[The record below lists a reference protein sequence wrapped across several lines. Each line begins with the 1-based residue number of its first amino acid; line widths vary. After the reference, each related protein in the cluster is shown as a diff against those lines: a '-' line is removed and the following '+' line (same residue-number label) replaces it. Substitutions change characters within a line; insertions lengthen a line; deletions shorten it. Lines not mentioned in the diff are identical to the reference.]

1 MPEGS
6 DVDELLEE
14 IAEGLWE
21 RLREIVRLRR
31 KLEEF
36 VF

>member
-1 MPEGS
+1 MPDTSET
-6 DVDELLEE
+6 DALLEE